1 MPLGIWKRSWEWRRV
16 VVPCVDG
23 MRGGKRVDRKAH
35 TEVGR
40 MRLPYQRRLMY
51 VSTTVMLIV
60 YAIAIILLV
69 LASGGCV
76 ISSGFNDGL

>member
-1 MPLGIWKRSWEWRRV
+1 
-16 VVPCVDG
+16 
-23 MRGGKRVDRKAH
+23 
-35 TEVGR
+35 
-40 MRLPYQRRLMY
+40 MY
-51 VSTTVMLIV
+51 ASTIVMLIV